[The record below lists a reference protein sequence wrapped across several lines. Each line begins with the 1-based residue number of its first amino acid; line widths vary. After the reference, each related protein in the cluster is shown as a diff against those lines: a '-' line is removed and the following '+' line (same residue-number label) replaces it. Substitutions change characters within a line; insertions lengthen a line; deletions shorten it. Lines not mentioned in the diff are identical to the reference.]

1 MVYSKE
7 EVTILEKGKTTK
19 QMLLLDGTV
28 VNIEF
33 LYGTFLMTIS
43 FIINNIK
50 LCLFS
55 FFLHRKLI
63 IIIQFDLICQN

>member
-19 QMLLLDGTV
+19 HMLLLDGTV

-55 FFLHRKLI
+55 FFLHKKLI
-63 IIIQFDLICQN
+63 TIIQFDLS

>member
-19 QMLLLDGTV
+19 HMLLLDGTV

-33 LYGTFLMTIS
+33 LYGTF
-43 FIINNIK
+43 
-50 LCLFS
+50 
-55 FFLHRKLI
+55 
-63 IIIQFDLICQN
+63 

>member
-19 QMLLLDGTV
+19 HMLLLDGTV

-50 LCLFS
+50 LSKGGLDP
-55 FFLHRKLI
+55 LLTLVEEEEHLVA
-63 IIIQFDLICQN
+63 

>member
-19 QMLLLDGTV
+19 HMLLLDGTV

-55 FFLHRKLI
+55 FFLHKNLI
-63 IIIQFDLICQN
+63 KIIQFDLS

>member
-19 QMLLLDGTV
+19 HMLLLDGTV

-55 FFLHRKLI
+55 FFLHKNLI
-63 IIIQFDLICQN
+63 IIIQFDL

>member
-19 QMLLLDGTV
+19 HMLLLHRTV

-50 LCLFS
+50 LCLSS
-55 FFLHRKLI
+55 FFLHKNLI
-63 IIIQFDLICQN
+63 KIIQFDLS

>member
-19 QMLLLDGTV
+19 HMLLLDRTV

-33 LYGTFLMTIS
+33 LYGTF
-43 FIINNIK
+43 
-50 LCLFS
+50 
-55 FFLHRKLI
+55 
-63 IIIQFDLICQN
+63 

>member
-19 QMLLLDGTV
+19 HMLLLDGTV

-55 FFLHRKLI
+55 FFLQKNLMK
-63 IIIQFDLICQN
+63 IIQFDLS